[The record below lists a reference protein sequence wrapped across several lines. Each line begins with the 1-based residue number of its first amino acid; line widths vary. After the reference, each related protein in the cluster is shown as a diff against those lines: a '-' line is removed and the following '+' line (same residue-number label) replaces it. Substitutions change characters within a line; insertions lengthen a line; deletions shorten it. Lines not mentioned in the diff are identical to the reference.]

1 MELRDLAPVGVLFV
15 LIAITLSVGGE
26 ILSNLEQQQ
35 CAKWNATT
43 NTCESTTTAYNMT
56 TQGTSGITKIAKW
69 LPTIALVIAAAVV
82 IGVVLT
88 SFILRRK

>member
-1 MELRDLAPVGVLFV
+1 MDLRDLAPIGVLFV
-15 LIAITLSVGGE
+15 VIAIALSMGGE
-26 ILSNLEQQQ
+26 ILSSLSNQQTGAAQ
-35 CAKWNATT
+35 NIT
-43 NTCESTTTAYNMT
+43 NY
-56 TQGTSGITKIAKW
+56 GTEGISKIAKW